1 VDWFRNQLKQPKV
14 AGVLGLI
21 IGLVL
26 GWFLMGWGIWPVSW
40 ENALPG
46 HLRAD
51 LKEDYLRMMIDS
63 YALHQDTDKAIERW
77 DGLQPGGETALAG
90 VESNPGSQTNNLPEF
105 IAVLDSGTSAEG
117 EAESAVEAGQ
127 PNARLLNLSLVFI
140 GAGGILAVY
149 HYLRWDRSTVSS
161 YVGVVDITQVETTTE
176 RGIWTAI
183 KFIIR
188 RTLRGAVVFYIFLTV
203 MYFLSQTILPYDF
216 THQFILTQA
225 ERTEMQEEL
234 GLDLPLWQQYINWL
248 QGLIEGD
255 SLSFYGFSATENL
268 KAVVPPSLLI
278 FFTGTLVS
286 FMLGQGLGK
295 WVAWRKPG
303 ILSGV
308 TTFSAIALYTSF
320 PPWLV
325 FLLGYFFV
333 SRLEIFRPILHGN
346 PIQDLTRELW
356 VTFPLQVNTVIYY
369 ILGSL
374 TASILLLEIV
384 SWVFKRW
391 RGDPLPR
398 YISVPAVLILSVGSW
413 YLFGFAPQA
422 FDILHLAAL
431 PIVAYILLS
440 FGETLIVMQT
450 TMVDVMGE
458 SYVTLARA
466 KGLPDRVVRDRHAA
480 RTALLPVI
488 SRLIVSFPYL
498 LTGMVII
505 ERAVSWPGMGNNL
518 FDALYNLDMP
528 VVMSSLLV
536 VGVISVIARLTLEV
550 IQLYSDP
557 RISRTRRSV

>member
-1 VDWFRNQLKQPKV
+1 VDWIRNQLKQPKV
-14 AGVLGLI
+14 VGVLGLI
-21 IGLVL
+21 IGLIL

-46 HLRAD
+46 HLRED

-63 YALHQDTDKAIERW
+63 YALHQDTGKALERW
-77 DGLQPGGETALAG
+77 DGLQPGGEAALTA
-90 VESNPGSQTNNLPEF
+90 VESNPGSQTDNLPEF
-105 IAVLDSGTSAEG
+105 ITVLDSGIPAEG

-140 GAGGILAVY
+140 ASGGALAAY
-149 HYLRWDRSTVSS
+149 HYLRRDRAQ
-161 YVGVVDITQVETTTE
+161 DIHQGETSAD
-176 RGIWTAI
+176 RGIWMAV
-183 KFIIR
+183 KFIFR
-188 RTLRGAVVFYIFLTV
+188 RSLRGVVVLFIFISV
-203 MYFLSQTILPYDF
+203 MFFLSQTILPYDF
-216 THQFILTQA
+216 THQFIQTRA
-225 ERTEMQEEL
+225 ERTVMQEEL
-234 GLDLPLWQQYINWL
+234 GLNLPLWQQYFNWL
-248 QGLIEGD
+248 QRLVKGD
-255 SLSFYGFSATENL
+255 ATSFYGFSATENL
-268 KAVVPPSLLI
+268 KTVLPPSLLI
-278 FFTGTLVS
+278 FFTGTLIS
-286 FMLGQGLGK
+286 FLVGQGLGK

-333 SRLEIFRPILHGN
+333 SRLEIFRPILHNN
-346 PIQDLTRELW
+346 PVQDLTRELW
-356 VTFPLQVNTVIYY
+356 VTFPLQINTVIYY
-369 ILGSL
+369 IL
-374 TASILLLEIV
+374 ASILACILLLEII
-384 SWVFKRW
+384 SWVLKRW

-398 YISVPAVLILSVGSW
+398 YITVPAVIVLTVGSW
-413 YLFGFAPQA
+413 YMFGFAPQA

-431 PIVAYILLS
+431 PIVAYVLLS

-528 VVMSSLLV
+528 IVMGSMLV
-536 VGVISVIARLTLEV
+536 VGVISVIARLALEI